1 MKAAELIDAAK
12 LAALLVG
19 GYLAWRAFKKV
30 QAEGVAGAVSG
41 AAVGG
46 VKAIGSALG
55 IPDTDATACAKAKA
69 SGDAWAASFACP
81 AGDFLSWGASSLWD
95 GVSGG
100 SKSSSAQPSRKAT
113 QADTIQWQQDQSELF
128 GGWSFDQLRTGGY
141 SPFGL
146 Y

>member
-1 MKAAELIDAAK
+1 MKAGELIDAAK

-30 QAEGVAGAVSG
+30 KDNGLSGAVSD
-41 AAVGG
+41 AAAGG
-46 VKAIGSALG
+46 VKAIGSAFG

-95 GVSGG
+95 GVSGA
-100 SKSSSAQPSRKAT
+100 SKTSAQPSRQAT
-113 QADTIQWQQDQSELF
+113 QADTVQWQQNQADLF